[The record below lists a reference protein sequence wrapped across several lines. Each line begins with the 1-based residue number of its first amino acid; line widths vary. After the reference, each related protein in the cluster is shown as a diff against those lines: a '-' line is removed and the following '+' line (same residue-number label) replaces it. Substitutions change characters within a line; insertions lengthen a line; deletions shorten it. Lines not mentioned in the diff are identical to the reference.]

1 MCVQWLSKTKLY
13 KNIFACETTT
23 RPLQFWIMES
33 ATGEDR
39 SSHSIK
45 NKRGITAR
53 NLLPVLLIEGCFYRF
68 SFVDNMIKLE
78 NVSLN
83 LSHVDNEYIKKAKRV
98 TFWVALLQW
107 CFHRHKSYCWWVA
120 LQQSSL
126 PLQIYHTKL
135 KKLKII
141 RQSLVLQHRRG

>member
-1 MCVQWLSKTKLY
+1 
-13 KNIFACETTT
+13 
-23 RPLQFWIMES
+23 MES

-83 LSHVDNEYIKKAKRV
+83 LSHVDNEYTKKAKRV
-98 TFWVALLQW
+98 TF
-107 CFHRHKSYCWWVA
+107 
-120 LQQSSL
+120 
-126 PLQIYHTKL
+126 
-135 KKLKII
+135 
-141 RQSLVLQHRRG
+141 